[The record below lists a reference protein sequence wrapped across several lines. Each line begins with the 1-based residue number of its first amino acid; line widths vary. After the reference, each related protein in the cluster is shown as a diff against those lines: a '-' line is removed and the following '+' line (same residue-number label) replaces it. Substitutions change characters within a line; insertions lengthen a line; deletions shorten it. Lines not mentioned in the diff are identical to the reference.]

1 MNRQGRTGDE
11 YVNVIEEKD
20 SLVAK
25 SKKIVNVYIVFLFAV
40 VWFCYYNQ
48 FVFGVNRMAGGVVSV
63 LIYFIIYHYFAKLY
77 RAYKIG
83 TYKVTEIIFSQFL
96 AIGIADTVL
105 YVECCLVSHHYV
117 NIFPGLITAG
127 IQIAGMV
134 VWTVYTKQYF
144 IRYIE
149 ANDTIVIFGG
159 EDSEEFVRKLKRKY
173 EHLFQIKECVG
184 IESCTTEELQ
194 HKIEQFSTVILY
206 EVDKGSRTSTMEY
219 CIEHQKTLYIT
230 PRISDIILQGFEER
244 TLIDTPLFKYE
255 YHYLDVG
262 QYRTK
267 RLLDLTVSVIA
278 LVLTAVPMLI
288 TAAAIKL
295 EDHGPV
301 FFKQKRCTVNGKVFE
316 IIKFRSMITDAEK
329 HGAVIPCTDHDP
341 RITKVGNVIRRFR
354 IDELPQIFN
363 ILKGDMSVVGP
374 RPERVEHVEKYCEEV
389 PEFAYRMR
397 VKGGL
402 TGYAQIFG
410 KYNTSAY
417 DKLKLDLM
425 YIENQSLRL
434 DLKMIMLTVKT
445 LFTAE
450 STEGFEEEKS
460 KMIGKWE
467 GEG

>member
-1 MNRQGRTGDE
+1 MNF
-11 YVNVIEEKD
+11 VEEKD
-20 SLVAK
+20 KLVSK
-25 SKKIVNVYIVFLFAV
+25 SKKIVNVYIIFMFSV

-48 FVFGVNRMAGGVVSV
+48 FVFGTNRMSGGVVSV
-63 LIYFIIYHYFAKLY
+63 VIYYIVYNYFAKLY

-83 TYKVTEIIFSQFL
+83 TYKVSEIVFSQFL
-96 AIGIADTVL
+96 AIGLADTVL
-105 YVECCLVSHHYV
+105 YVECCLVSHRYV
-117 NIFPGLITAG
+117 NILPGFITAG
-127 IQIAGMV
+127 IQILGMV
-134 VWTVYTKQYF
+134 VWAVYTKQYF

-149 ANDTIVIFGG
+149 ANNTLVVCGR
-159 EDSEEFVRKLKRKY
+159 EDSAEFVHKLNRKY
-173 EHLFQIKECVG
+173 EHLFQIKECVS
-184 IESCTTEELQ
+184 IESCTAEQL
-194 HKIEQFSTVILY
+194 HDKIDQYDTVILY
-206 EVDKGSRTSTMEY
+206 EVDKGRRTGTMEY

-255 YHYLDVG
+255 YNYLDTR

-267 RLLDLTVSVIA
+267 RLLDLTVSMIA
-278 LVLTAVPMLI
+278 LVLAAIPMVI

-295 EDHGPV
+295 EDRGPI

-329 HGAVIPCTDHDP
+329 AGAVIPCTDRDP

-425 YIENQSLRL
+425 YIENQSLLL

-445 LFTAE
+445 LFIAE

-460 KMIGKWE
+460 RMIGKWE